1 MIPEDILADGQ
12 QYLDLDG
19 LRLRKGSV
27 AAFMANVLLL
37 DAPDCL
43 PAARERARADLL
55 DLLPGLRALGLF
67 EVFTLK
73 SAAAQAIV
81 DAAPGPRRV

>member
-1 MIPEDILADGQ
+1 MVPEDILADGQ
-12 QYLDLDG
+12 QHLDLDG
-19 LRLRKGSV
+19 LRVRKGSV
-27 AAFMANVLLL
+27 AAFMANVRLL

-55 DLLPGLRALGLF
+55 ALLPGLRALGLF
-67 EVFTLK
+67 DVFALK

-81 DAAPGPRRV
+81 DAAPAPRPV